1 MKEQGTQRFREL
13 ALHAGVALHH
23 FIRPSVEEMN
33 KPSHIGGFLPIWG
46 IIYLYFVDFD
56 VIENHQSTVDYSL
69 PRITHIK
76 NDDFQYLALVDMN
89 YESKKAFA
97 VLSLRDIS
105 QTPYANVG
113 LVNNAPVNPS
123 EFLSVPHVEV
133 INAMNVDLD
142 GNVKPDP
149 HSKKQ
154 ARVEETTKEEPT
166 IPKVENIVDVKL
178 LVHNLRSFI
187 MKSSSSRKYRVKCF
201 QGTPIIIEDVSL
213 LFLLQKK
220 TKQHTNVM
228 QVFKFKCP
236 WNFLSNK
243 KLEQAHVLIELKR
256 RIGKREH
263 LKFNLVMLM
272 SFFFKILEEAF
283 LRNILFFPTIKS
295 SNWIYSALVF
305 FSRELTFFY
314 PCGTI
319 SETVEGELVHNL
331 ENIPKCRM
339 ISAFKLFKS
348 TLNQLKEEDLP
359 PSF

>member
-1 MKEQGTQRFREL
+1 
-13 ALHAGVALHH
+13 
-23 FIRPSVEEMN
+23 MN

-166 IPKVENIVDVKL
+166 IPKVENIVDVKPEEK
-178 LVHNLRSFI
+178 NRSPPSTPENFSCGINENRSFI

-348 TLNQLKEEDLP
+348 TLNQLKEDLP